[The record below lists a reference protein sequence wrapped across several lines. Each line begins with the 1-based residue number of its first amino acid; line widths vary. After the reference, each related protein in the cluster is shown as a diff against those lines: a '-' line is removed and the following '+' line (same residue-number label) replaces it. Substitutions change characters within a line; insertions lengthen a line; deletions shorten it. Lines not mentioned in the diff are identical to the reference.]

1 MRELFLGKICEV
13 KNELVRV
20 DYLGTITPF
29 IPYLQFANSY
39 KRSFTPPRVGE
50 QVMLVD
56 FGGAKIAIGSFL
68 NSDFSTPSGASTT
81 KEISQYEDG
90 TIISYDTSSST
101 LEITNPK
108 VINIVVQND
117 INVTCKNANLTA
129 RKTTIKSPSVQI
141 LGNTNI
147 QGAIT
152 TSGDGGGSGEFSIN
166 GNLKITGDVK
176 IGANLS
182 AGGSARI
189 GGSITD
195 TKGDLTNHTNH
206 GYTRD

>member
-39 KRSFTPPRVGE
+39 KRSFTPPRVDE

-68 NSDFSTPSGASTT
+68 NASFSAPSGASTT
-81 KEISQYEDG
+81 KEVSQYEDG

-108 VINIVVQND
+108 VINIVIQND

-129 RKTTIKSPSVQI
+129 QNTTIKSPNVQI

-152 TSGDGGGSGEFSIN
+152 TSGGGGESGEFSIN
-166 GNLKITGDVK
+166 GNLRIKGNLTTTG
-176 IGANLS
+176 N
-182 AGGSARI
+182 
-189 GGSITD
+189 ITD
-195 TKGDLTNHTNH
+195 ARGDLTGHKHNDTD
-206 GYTRD
+206 GGTSLPR

>member
-39 KRSFTPPRVGE
+39 KRSFTPPRVEE

-68 NSDFSTPSGASTT
+68 NASFSTPSGASTT
-81 KEISQYEDG
+81 KEVSQYEDG

-129 RKTTIKSPSVQI
+129 QKTTIKSPIVQI

-152 TSGDGGGSGEFSIN
+152 TSGSGGGSGEFSIN
-166 GNLKITGDVK
+166 GNLKIKGNLTTTG
-176 IGANLS
+176 N
-182 AGGSARI
+182 
-189 GGSITD
+189 ITD
-195 TKGDLTNHTNH
+195 ARGDLTSHSHNDTD
-206 GYTRD
+206 GGTSLPR

>member
-1 MRELFLGKICEV
+1 MRELFLGKIYEV

-39 KRSFTPPRVGE
+39 KRSFTPPRVEE

-68 NSDFSTPSGASTT
+68 NASFSTPNGASTT
-81 KEISQYEDG
+81 KEVSQYEDG

-129 RKTTIKSPSVQI
+129 QNTTIKSPNVQI

-166 GNLKITGDVK
+166 GNLKIKGNLTTTG
-176 IGANLS
+176 N
-182 AGGSARI
+182 
-189 GGSITD
+189 ITD
-195 TKGDLTNHTNH
+195 ARGDLTGHNHKDTD
-206 GYTRD
+206 GGTSLPR

>member
-13 KNELVRV
+13 KNDLVRV
-20 DYLGTITPF
+20 DYLGAITPL
-29 IPYLQFANSY
+29 IPYMQFANSY
-39 KRSFTPPRVGE
+39 KRSFTPPRVDE

-68 NSDFSTPSGASTT
+68 NASFSAPSGASTT
-81 KEISQYEDG
+81 KEVSQYEDG
-90 TIISYDTSSST
+90 TMISYDTSSST

-129 RKTTIKSPSVQI
+129 QNTTIKSPNVQI

-166 GNLKITGDVK
+166 GNLKIKGNLTTTG
-176 IGANLS
+176 N
-182 AGGSARI
+182 
-189 GGSITD
+189 ITD
-195 TKGDLTNHTNH
+195 ARGDLTGHSHTDTD
-206 GYTRD
+206 GGTSLPR

>member
-20 DYLGTITPF
+20 DYLDTITPF

-68 NSDFSTPSGASTT
+68 NSDFSTPGGASTT

-129 RKTTIKSPSVQI
+129 QKTTIKSPSVQI

-166 GNLKITGDVK
+166 GNLKIKGNLTTTG
-176 IGANLS
+176 N
-182 AGGSARI
+182 
-189 GGSITD
+189 ITD
-195 TKGDLTNHTNH
+195 ARGDLTSHSHNDTD
-206 GYTRD
+206 GGTSLPR

>member
-81 KEISQYEDG
+81 KEVSQYEDG

-129 RKTTIKSPSVQI
+129 QKTTIKSPSVQI

-166 GNLKITGDVK
+166 GNL
-176 IGANLS
+176 
-182 AGGSARI
+182 RI
-189 GGSITD
+189 
-195 TKGDLTNHTNH
+195 KGDLTTTGNITDARGDLTGHSHNDTD
-206 GYTRD
+206 GGTSLPR

>member
-68 NSDFSTPSGASTT
+68 NSDFNTPSGASTT
-81 KEISQYEDG
+81 KEVSQYEDG

-129 RKTTIKSPSVQI
+129 QKTTIKSPIVQI

-152 TSGDGGGSGEFSIN
+152 TSGSGGGSGEFSIN
-166 GNLKITGDVK
+166 GNLKIKGNLTTTG
-176 IGANLS
+176 N
-182 AGGSARI
+182 
-189 GGSITD
+189 ITD
-195 TKGDLTNHTNH
+195 ARGDLTSHSHNDTD
-206 GYTRD
+206 GGTSLPR

>member
-39 KRSFTPPRVGE
+39 KRSFTPPRVDE

-81 KEISQYEDG
+81 KEVSQYEDG

-117 INVTCKNANLTA
+117 INVTCKNANLTLF
-129 RKTTIKSPSVQI
+129 K
-141 LGNTNI
+141 
-147 QGAIT
+147 
-152 TSGDGGGSGEFSIN
+152 
-166 GNLKITGDVK
+166 
-176 IGANLS
+176 
-182 AGGSARI
+182 
-189 GGSITD
+189 
-195 TKGDLTNHTNH
+195 
-206 GYTRD
+206 

>member
-56 FGGAKIAIGSFL
+56 FGGAKIAI
-68 NSDFSTPSGASTT
+68 
-81 KEISQYEDG
+81 
-90 TIISYDTSSST
+90 ISYDTSSST

-129 RKTTIKSPSVQI
+129 QKTTIKSPSVQI

>member
-39 KRSFTPPRVGE
+39 KRSFTPPRVEE

-68 NSDFSTPSGASTT
+68 NASFSAPSGASTT
-81 KEISQYEDG
+81 KEVSQYEDG

-129 RKTTIKSPSVQI
+129 QKTTIKSPSVQI

-166 GNLKITGDVK
+166 GNLRIKGNLTTTG
-176 IGANLS
+176 N
-182 AGGSARI
+182 
-189 GGSITD
+189 ITD
-195 TKGDLTNHTNH
+195 ARGDLTAHSHNDTD
-206 GYTRD
+206 GGKSLPR

>member
-20 DYLGTITPF
+20 DYLDTITPF

-39 KRSFTPPRVGE
+39 KRSFTPPRVEE

-68 NSDFSTPSGASTT
+68 NVSFSTPNGASTT
-81 KEISQYEDG
+81 KEVSQYEDG
-90 TIISYDTSSST
+90 TIISYDSSSST

-129 RKTTIKSPSVQI
+129 QKTTIKSPSVQI

-152 TSGDGGGSGEFSIN
+152 TSGSDGGSGEFSIN
-166 GNLKITGDVK
+166 GNLKIKGNLTTTG
-176 IGANLS
+176 N
-182 AGGSARI
+182 
-189 GGSITD
+189 ITD
-195 TKGDLTNHTNH
+195 ARGDLTSHSHNDTD
-206 GYTRD
+206 GGTSLPR